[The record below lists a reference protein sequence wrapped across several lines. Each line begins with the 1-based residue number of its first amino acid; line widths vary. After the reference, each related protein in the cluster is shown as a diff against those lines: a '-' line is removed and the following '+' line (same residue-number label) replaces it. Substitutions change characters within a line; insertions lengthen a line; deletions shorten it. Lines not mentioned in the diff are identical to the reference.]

1 MHCGFNEFCIKKI
14 NYLENAPLFILG
26 LCRAKA
32 CVKVP
37 AAIKEFSTML
47 WSSDFDQFAAL
58 Q

>member
-47 WSSDFDQFAAL
+47 
-58 Q
+58 